1 MEKQTIA
8 LSNLSIYLNV
18 YLINKMLYDKKK
30 IDYVQHIY
38 QTLTTIQAYMWY
50 MHNISHMQSLMKCI
64 EPHVTKLILCVTI
77 DKDTERCKYN
87 VIIAVILRLGCEQIH

>member
-30 IDYVQHIY
+30 NRLRAVYISNSDYNSGIHVVHAQHITY
-38 QTLTTIQAYMWY
+38 
-50 MHNISHMQSLMKCI
+50 
-64 EPHVTKLILCVTI
+64 
-77 DKDTERCKYN
+77 
-87 VIIAVILRLGCEQIH
+87 AVFDEMY